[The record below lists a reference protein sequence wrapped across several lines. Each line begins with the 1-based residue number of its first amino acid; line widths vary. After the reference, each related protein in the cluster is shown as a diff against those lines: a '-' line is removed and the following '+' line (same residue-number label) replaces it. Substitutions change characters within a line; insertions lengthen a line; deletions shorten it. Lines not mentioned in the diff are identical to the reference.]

1 LKFFKLYFNQLVLDG
16 RESEKLINF
25 DLLEVNYI
33 QKEAGVDFSSGR
45 DAIEDYKYN
54 EIDLSSNKIGF
65 KSKYLKSVDLEF
77 EKKIELGYS
86 LDFKL
91 CFAIFG
97 IFFKRLC
104 LEKEK
109 INGVY
114 RNGKIVMGVH
124 DLYEFFTFLKKD
136 QRTLMWK
143 TSRDV
148 DSFMKIQKVLGKIGP
163 NGSIESTQEAE
174 SGSVRTQTGN
184 FTTERPLDTQTTQRS
199 WLSEKFDSKSLEKL
213 KKKLYQNI
221 LDLKANLG
229 GHSDCE
235 NSTLDTLIDENY
247 RVMEMMIQFDTF
259 DPKKVTETVVECAKI
274 LWKLK
279 NSRLILEQ
287 ENFLSEFGRSF
298 AVDGQ
303 QFNLPDVKREF
314 ALRAE
319 IETEKESMRHDAEVS
334 SVQDKILRQKRELE
348 LEKMKRELEHQT
360 SLAAIE
366 KQKRELELQKMQKDQ
381 EQLDHQSYL
390 AQLEAQ
396 KRELELSTLQEANLS
411 EKERLEFNQ
420 TKSMMN
426 SLGFSDTKFLV
437 ESRRFSDLGLDE
449 KKKWLDDSK
458 GFQQAYT
465 DSLNH
470 QKLQDSLLLQSQA
483 EETQLRQSLAADAL
497 AAKLALED
505 RQLQSEKD
513 LRAAEALRQIQ
524 NDIRDTERRNLLE
537 TRERESAEHRERINR
552 QEEDR
557 MRLQEQARRLQEDEA
572 RLKARNDAEYRRK
585 LETEELELKLIRE
598 KELLQRNRDDDERSR
613 LRLLQREEEEERL
626 RIKKRDEDEV

>member
-1 LKFFKLYFNQLVLDG
+1 M
-16 RESEKLINF
+16 
-25 DLLEVNYI
+25 
-33 QKEAGVDFSSGR
+33 
-45 DAIEDYKYN
+45 
-54 EIDLSSNKIGF
+54 
-65 KSKYLKSVDLEF
+65 KSVDLEF
-77 EKKIELGYS
+77 EKKIEVAYS

-148 DSFMKIQKVLGKIGP
+148 DSFMKIQKLLSKINP
-163 NGSIESTQEAE
+163 NGSIDSNPEPE
-174 SGSVRTQTGN
+174 SGSIRTQTGN
-184 FTTERPLDTQTTQRS
+184 FTTERLLDTQNTQRS

-229 GHSDCE
+229 GHSDSE

-259 DPKKVTETVVECAKI
+259 DHKKVTETLIECAKI
-274 LWKLK
+274 LWKLR

-287 ENFLSEFGRSF
+287 EKFLSEFGQNF
-298 AVDGQ
+298 TFDGQ
-303 QFNLPDVKREF
+303 KFNLPEVKREF
-314 ALRAE
+314 ALKSE
-319 IETEKESMRHDAEVS
+319 IETEKESMRRDAEVS
-334 SVQDKILRQKRELE
+334 SVQEKILRQKRELE

-390 AQLEAQ
+390 VQLEAQ

-411 EKERLEFNQ
+411 AQERHSFNE

-437 ESRRFSDLGLDE
+437 ESRRFSDLGLPE
-449 KKKWLDDSK
+449 KQKWLDESK

-470 QKLQDSLLLQSQA
+470 RQLQDSALLKSQAEQNALLQS
-483 EETQLRQSLAADAL
+483 AALDTFQ
-497 AAKLALED
+497 AKLAEQD
-505 RQLQSEKD
+505 RQTQADQD
-513 LRAAEALRQIQ
+513 LLTAQTQRQIQ
-524 NDIRDTERRNLLE
+524 NDIHSTERRNSYE
-537 TRERESAEHRERINR
+537 RRERDEADRRERARREEEDNLRR
-552 QEEDR
+552 QEDS
-557 MRLQEQARRLQEDEA
+557 RRLREDEERQRA
-572 RLKARNDAEYRRK
+572 RKDAEYRRK
-585 LETEELELKLIRE
+585 LETEE
-598 KELLQRNRDDDERSR
+598 
-613 LRLLQREEEEERL
+613 
-626 RIKKRDEDEV
+626 